1 MVTTPPG
8 FTDLDDDAERAPDG
22 GPYHDLNVPG
32 IGIVKVRR
40 PMPKS
45 AAALA
50 MAANSKINNLAKL
63 DHLGRFAINH
73 LAPGE
78 MERLIVAQMNQTIPA
93 DAFQVIARSI
103 ATWGTARPTR
113 RSSRSA

>member
-8 FTDLDDDAERAPDG
+8 FTDLDDDAERSPDT
-22 GPYHDLNVPG
+22 GPYHELNVPG
-32 IGIVKVRR
+32 VGIIKARR
-40 PMPKS
+40 PMPGS

-50 MAANSKINNLAKL
+50 MAANSKLPNLAKL
-63 DHLGRFAINH
+63 DHLGRFAVNH

-78 MERLIVAQMNQTIPA
+78 LERIIVAQMSDAMPA
-93 DAFQVIARSI
+93 DAVQVIARSI